1 MKSPYTH
8 GMSQKFRPL
17 VLSLLFLLGSLGT
30 YHVGTAYL
38 NPAPTISAVE
48 TVAEE
53 TPAGTWQQ
61 YVIDNGRP
69 VYLATFSFEEQNS
82 DFKVKALDVA
92 PCTFPQ
98 SDFRTFGH
106 RYDGTTWGFH
116 SDWHEYG
123 IAWFD
128 LTRVEDGRFE
138 GYAYLDGERRPNR
151 HILIRVSD

>member
-1 MKSPYTH
+1 
-8 GMSQKFRPL
+8 MSQRLRPL
-17 VLSLLFLLGSLGT
+17 VLSLLFFLGSLGV
-30 YHVGTAYL
+30 YQVGTYYL
-38 NPAPTISAVE
+38 NPAPTDREVAAPS
-48 TVAEE
+48 VAEE

-61 YVIDNGRP
+61 YVIDDGRP
-69 VYLATFSFEEQNS
+69 VYLATFSFEQAHS
-82 DFKVKALDVA
+82 DFQVKALDVA

-106 RYDGTTWGFH
+106 HFDGATWGFH

-128 LTRVEDGRFE
+128 LQKVDEGRYE